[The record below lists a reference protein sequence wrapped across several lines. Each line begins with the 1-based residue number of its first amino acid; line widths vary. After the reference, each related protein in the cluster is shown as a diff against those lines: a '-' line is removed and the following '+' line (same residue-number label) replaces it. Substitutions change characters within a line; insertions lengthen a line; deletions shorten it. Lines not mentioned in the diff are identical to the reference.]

1 MHSFVLSFSQGFQ
14 RGGLRR
20 LLEGLCA
27 VDGQFGRLSTRE
39 ILDKV
44 DVNSTEMIRET
55 LKTMEALKA
64 EVEFVAS
71 LVCQAAIKG
80 QPNELYG

>member
-1 MHSFVLSFSQGFQ
+1 M
-14 RGGLRR
+14 
-20 LLEGLCA
+20 
-27 VDGQFGRLSTRE
+27 
-39 ILDKV
+39 DKV

-64 EVEFVAS
+64 EVVFVAS

>member
-1 MHSFVLSFSQGFQ
+1 MQGFQ

-20 LLEGLCA
+20 QLEGLCV
-27 VDGQFGRLSTRE
+27 VDGQLGRFSTRE
-39 ILDKV
+39 ILDQI
-44 DVNSTEMIRET
+44 DANSTEAIRET

-71 LVCQAAIKG
+71 LICQAAIKG